1 METYIP
7 LLIILA
13 IVSYVAYLSFL
24 INEQDDKKK

>member
-1 METYIP
+1 MEKYIP

-13 IVSYVAYLSFL
+13 IVSYIAYLSFL